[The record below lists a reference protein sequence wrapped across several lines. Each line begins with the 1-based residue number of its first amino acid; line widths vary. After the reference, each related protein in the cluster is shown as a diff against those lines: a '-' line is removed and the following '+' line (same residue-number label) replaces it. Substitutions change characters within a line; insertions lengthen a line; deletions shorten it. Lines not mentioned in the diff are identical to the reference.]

1 MIENSNLS
9 KDDDLE
15 LMYVRVDVNND
26 KEQQSFN
33 NFKKMNRRRKFIK
46 NLYIYLIIIVSAVAL
61 AFLINRFVI
70 INAHVPT
77 ESMDPTINVN
87 DKLIGF
93 RLAYLFKD
101 PQRGDIVIFKYP
113 DDESQIFIKRIIG
126 VPGDK
131 VEIVEG
137 VLYLND
143 KPTYEQYIKEKM
155 YGNYGPYEVP
165 DDCYFV
171 LGDNRNVSEDA
182 RFWQNTYVT
191 RKQIL
196 AKAWF
201 KYSPGFSSIN

>member
-1 MIENSNLS
+1 MIENSNLN

-77 ESMDPTINVN
+77 ECMDPTINVN

>member
-1 MIENSNLS
+1 MVENSNLNN
-9 KDDDLE
+9 DDDFE

-26 KEQQSFN
+26 KEKQSFN
-33 NFKKMNRRRKFIK
+33 NFKKMNRRRKFVK
-46 NLYIYLIIIVSAVAL
+46 NLYIYLIIIISAVAL
-61 AFLINRFVI
+61 AFIINRLVI

>member
-1 MIENSNLS
+1 MVENSNLNN
-9 KDDDLE
+9 DDDFE

-26 KEQQSFN
+26 KEKQSFN
-33 NFKKMNRRRKFIK
+33 NFKKMNRRRKFVK
-46 NLYIYLIIIVSAVAL
+46 NLYIYLIIIISAVAL
-61 AFLINRFVI
+61 AFIINRFVI

-137 VLYLND
+137 VLYLID

-165 DDCYFV
+165 EDCYFV
-171 LGDNRNVSEDA
+171 LGDNRNISEDA
-182 RFWQNTYVT
+182 RFWKNTYV
-191 RKQIL
+191 KKSQIL

-201 KYSPGFSSIN
+201 KYSPGVSFIK

>member
-1 MIENSNLS
+1 
-9 KDDDLE
+9 
-15 LMYVRVDVNND
+15 
-26 KEQQSFN
+26 
-33 NFKKMNRRRKFIK
+33 
-46 NLYIYLIIIVSAVAL
+46 
-61 AFLINRFVI
+61 
-70 INAHVPT
+70 
-77 ESMDPTINVN
+77 MDPTINVN

>member
-1 MIENSNLS
+1 MVENSNLNN
-9 KDDDLE
+9 DDDFE

-26 KEQQSFN
+26 KEKQSFN
-33 NFKKMNRRRKFIK
+33 NFKKMNRRRKFVK
-46 NLYIYLIIIVSAVAL
+46 NLYIYLIIIISAVAL
-61 AFLINRFVI
+61 AFIINRFVI

-165 DDCYFV
+165 EDCYFV
-171 LGDNRNVSEDA
+171 LGDNRNISEDA
-182 RFWQNTYVT
+182 RFWKNTYV
-191 RKQIL
+191 KKSQIL

-201 KYSPGFSSIN
+201 KYSPGFSSIK